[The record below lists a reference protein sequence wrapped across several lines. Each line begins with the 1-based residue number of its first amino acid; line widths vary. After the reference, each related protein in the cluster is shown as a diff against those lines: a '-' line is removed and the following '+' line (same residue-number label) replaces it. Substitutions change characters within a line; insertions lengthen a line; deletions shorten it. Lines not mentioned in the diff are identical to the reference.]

1 MLLATAAEM
10 REIDRIAIE
19 EMGVPGI
26 DLMERAGSEV
36 ARAIAEEHGPIA
48 GKRVVVVAGSG
59 NNGGD
64 GFVVARRLREAGADA
79 RVALVGAREGMR
91 GDAATARAR
100 AEGAGV
106 PVRAL
111 GGTGS
116 SDQGDGSVAAAV
128 ASALDGCDVA
138 VDALLGTGASGE
150 PRGEV
155 AQAIGALVAFT
166 GPVVAIDVPSG
177 IDATSGGAPGPA
189 VRATLTVTL
198 GVAKTGLFLEPGRA
212 HVGRLRGVPIGI
224 PDAAVARVAPRASL
238 FEAGAL
244 RLPAR
249 APDAHKG
256 NAGRVL
262 VVGASPGLTGSV
274 YLAGMAALRSGAGVA
289 TLAVPRSLQPILA
302 TKATELMTFALPET
316 KAHVLGTPAAAALL
330 DFAEGFDV
338 IALGPG
344 LSRSAEVRG
353 FLGAV
358 LAAWR
363 RPLVIDA
370 DGLWML
376 AKGLPRLAKA
386 SARGASIVVTPHVGE
401 AERLAGEARAAIE
414 ADRVGFARRSAEAM
428 EGTFLLKGNPTIVG
442 DRDGRAT
449 LNTSGNAGMATAGA
463 GDVLTGVV
471 AGLVAQGMEAADA
484 ARAGAYLHGRAGD
497 LAAAALGW
505 RSIVAGD
512 ILAHLPAAIR
522 EVDERAGHSPLD
534 PRSSASS
541 G

>member
-26 DLMERAGSEV
+26 DLMERAGGEV
-36 ARAIAEEHGPIA
+36 ARAIAEEFAPIA
-48 GKRVVVVAGSG
+48 GKRVVVVAGRG

-64 GFVVARRLREAGADA
+64 GFVVARRLREAGADVV
-79 RVALVGAREGMR
+79 VALVGPSEDVR
-91 GDAATARAR
+91 GDAATALARAR
-100 AEGAGV
+100 AGGV
-106 PVRAL
+106 PVRGL
-111 GGTGS
+111 
-116 SDQGDGSVAAAV
+116 DGAGVAR
-128 ASALDGCDVA
+128 ALDGCDVA
-138 VDALLGTGASGE
+138 VDALLGTGATGA

-155 AQAIGALVAFT
+155 AEAIGALAAFA

-177 IDATSGGAPGPA
+177 VDATSGAAPGSA

-198 GVAKTGLFLEPGRA
+198 ALAKTGLFLHPGRA
-212 HVGRLRGVPIGI
+212 HVGRLRGAAIGI
-224 PDAAVARVAPRASL
+224 PDAAVERVAPRASL
-238 FEAGAL
+238 FDAGAL

-256 NAGRVL
+256 EAGRVL

-289 TLAVPRSLQPILA
+289 TLAVPRGLQPILA

-330 DFAEGFDV
+330 DFADAFDV

-344 LSRSAEVRG
+344 LSRAADVRG

-358 LAAWR
+358 LAEWR
-363 RPLVIDA
+363 RALVIDA
-370 DGLWML
+370 DALWML

-386 SARGASIVVTPHVGE
+386 ASRGASIVVTPHVGE
-401 AERLAGEARAAIE
+401 AERLTGKARAAIE
-414 ADRVGFARRSAEAM
+414 ADRVGFARRSAESMA
-428 EGTFLLKGNPTIVG
+428 GTFLLKGNPTIVG

-449 LNTSGNAGMATAGA
+449 LNTSGNPGMATAGA
-463 GDVLTGVV
+463 GDVLTGLV

-512 ILAHLPAAIR
+512 LLAHLPAAIR
-522 EVDERAGHSPLD
+522 EVDERAG
-534 PRSSASS
+534 
-541 G
+541 

>member
-1 MLLATAAEM
+1 VILASAAEM

-26 DLMERAGSEV
+26 DLMERAGGEV
-36 ARAIAEEHGPIA
+36 TRAIAEEFAPIA
-48 GKRVVVVAGSG
+48 GKRVVVVAGRG

-79 RVALVGAREGMR
+79 RVALVGARDGVR
-91 GDAATARAR
+91 GDAAKALAR
-100 AEGAGV
+100 AETAGV

-111 GGTGS
+111 AGAGA
-116 SDQGDGSVAAAV
+116 SDRGDGVAAAV
-128 ASALDGCDVA
+128 TAALDGCDVA
-138 VDALLGTGASGE
+138 VDALLGTGSSGE
-150 PRGEV
+150 PRGDV
-155 AQAIGALVAFT
+155 AAAIDALVAFR

-177 IDATSGGAPGPA
+177 VDATSGAAPGPA
-189 VRATLTVTL
+189 VHADLTVTL
-198 GVAKTGLFLEPGRA
+198 ALAKTGLFLYPGCA
-212 HVGRLRGVPIGI
+212 HVGRLRGAPIGI
-224 PDAAVARVAPRASL
+224 PDAAVERVAPRASL
-238 FEAGAL
+238 FDASAL
-244 RLPAR
+244 PLPER
-249 APDAHKG
+249 AHDAHKG
-256 NAGRVL
+256 SAGRVL

-274 YLAGMAALRSGAGVA
+274 YLAGMAALRAGAGVA

-302 TKATELMTFALPET
+302 AKATELMTFALPET

-330 DFAEGFDV
+330 DFADGFDV

-358 LAAWR
+358 LAGWR
-363 RPLVIDA
+363 RALVLDA
-370 DGLWML
+370 DALWML

-386 SARGASIVVTPHVGE
+386 GARGASIVVTPHVGE
-401 AERLAGEARAAIE
+401 AERLTGEERAAIE

-428 EGTFLLKGNPTIVG
+428 AGTFLLKGNPTVVA
-442 DRDGRAT
+442 DREGRAT
-449 LNTSGNAGMATAGA
+449 LNTSGNRGMATAGA
-463 GDVLTGVV
+463 GDVLTGLV
-471 AGLVAQGMEAADA
+471 AGLVAQGMEAASA

-497 LAAAALGW
+497 FAAAALGW

-512 ILAHLPAAIR
+512 LLAYLPAAIR
-522 EVDERAGHSPLD
+522 EVDERAAGEPRD
-534 PRSSASS
+534 PRSDASS